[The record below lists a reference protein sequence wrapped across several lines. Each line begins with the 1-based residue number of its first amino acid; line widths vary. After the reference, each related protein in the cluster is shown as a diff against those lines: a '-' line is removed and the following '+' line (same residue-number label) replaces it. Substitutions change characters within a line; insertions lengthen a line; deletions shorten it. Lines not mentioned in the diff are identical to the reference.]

1 MNNGGHTGISPEMA
15 LRLSTMLGRSSES
28 WLALQDRYDLWQARQ
43 RVDLG
48 GIKRMAL
55 RGV

>member
-1 MNNGGHTGISPEMA
+1 MA

-55 RGV
+55 RVA